1 MIVTGLLA
9 PDTLEDQLDGAE
21 REVLIH
27 DPKGRDSLRR
37 LDFALNDDQEA
48 LRDVAR
54 DLLDDLAS
62 STRVRAVVNAG
73 GGWDA
78 VLWAAMVEQGWPG
91 VAVPDSLGGLGLGT
105 VEVAVLLEG
114 VGRHVAPA
122 PFATTVLALDALTG
136 AGETDR
142 VEDLLRGDILAGVA
156 WSRQRD
162 DVRAQTDGS
171 HWRLHGRPDPVLY
184 APSAAVAI
192 VVAETDDGAGLFRV
206 DLDPEH
212 PAQAEPAMDR
222 TRELGWLHFDGT
234 PATGR
239 LGGADAV
246 ERLLNRGATY
256 AAAEMLGGAD
266 RALTMAVEYAK
277 ERVQFGR
284 PIGSFQAVKHRC
296 ADMLVDVEG
305 MRSSVYWA
313 AWCIGADH
321 PDASVAASTA
331 KIWCSDAS
339 KRVMASAL
347 QVHGGIGFTWEHDLH
362 LFMKRAQLDQLT
374 FGDASY
380 HRERLA
386 ALLRPRVEAGE
397 SIL

>member
-1 MIVTGLLA
+1 
-9 PDTLEDQLDGAE
+9 
-21 REVLIH
+21 
-27 DPKGRDSLRR
+27 

-48 LRDVAR
+48 LRDGAR
-54 DLLDDLAS
+54 DVLDGLAS
-62 STRVRAVVNAG
+62 SAQVRAVVNAG
-73 GGWDA
+73 GGWDS

-105 VEVAVLLEG
+105 VEVAVLLEE

-122 PFATTVLALDALTG
+122 PFATTVLALDALTA

-142 VEDLLRGDILAGVA
+142 VEDLLRGDVLTGVA
-156 WSRQRD
+156 WSRRGD
-162 DVRAQTDGS
+162 AVRAETDGS
-171 HWRLHGRPDPVLY
+171 HWRLHGRSDPVLY
-184 APSAAVAI
+184 APSALVAI
-192 VVAETDDGAGLFRV
+192 VVAETGDGPGLFSV
-206 DLDPEH
+206 DLHPEH
-212 PAQAEPAMDR
+212 PARAEPAMDR
-222 TRELGWLHFDGT
+222 TRELGWLRFDGT
-234 PATGR
+234 PATR
-239 LGGADAV
+239 LGGADGV

-277 ERVQFGR
+277 ARVQFGR

-313 AWCIGADH
+313 AWCISADH

-362 LFMKRAQLDQLT
+362 LFMKRAQLDQST